1 MDINFHD
8 KNFYYNDITKQI
20 TDLIWSNLAASVKK
34 EEGYVVW
41 DYPIRIYD
49 DNKMVSWKFEV
60 IRTDA
65 LDGKHGSKDYDIWA
79 AAGVGFC
86 DDPEVE
92 FYILVPKGKHVK
104 KLKERMS
111 YAELFGTVAHEIHH
125 IAQNTDESNH
135 EHANQST
142 AELVLDKK
150 ESEAV
155 MEYYLDA
162 FEIEA
167 FHIGFRAETAL
178 TGEDL
183 ETCMRRYVSSRDCLS
198 QEQVEEVIS
207 AWLNTDFSLAKEN
220 VGIDGILNLL

>member
-1 MDINFHD
+1 MEIDFHNKD
-8 KNFYYNDITKQI
+8 FYYNDITKTI
-20 TDLIWSNLAASVKK
+20 TDLIWNNLSVSVKK
-34 EEGYVVW
+34 EEGYVSW
-41 DYPIRIYD
+41 DYPIRIYEN
-49 DNKMVSWKFEV
+49 NKVVSWKFQV

-65 LDGKHGSKDYDIWA
+65 LDGEHGSRHYDIWA

-86 DDPEVE
+86 DEPEVE
-92 FYILVPKGKHVK
+92 FYILMPKGKHVK

-125 IAQNTDESNH
+125 IAQNTGESNH
-135 EHANQST
+135 EQANQST
-142 AELVLDKK
+142 AELILDKT
-150 ESEAV
+150 ESDAV

-162 FEIEA
+162 FEVEA
-167 FHIGFRAETAL
+167 FHIGFRAETSL

-207 AWLNTDFSLAKEN
+207 SWMNTDFSLAREN
-220 VGIDGILNLL
+220 VGINGIINLF